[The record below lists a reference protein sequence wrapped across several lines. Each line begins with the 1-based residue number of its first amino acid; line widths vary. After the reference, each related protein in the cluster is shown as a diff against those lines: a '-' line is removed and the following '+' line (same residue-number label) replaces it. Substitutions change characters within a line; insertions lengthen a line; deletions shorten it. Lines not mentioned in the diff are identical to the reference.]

1 MLTTDAIHKILA
13 PTGSGRLS
21 WGPESCGA
29 WGSVGEG
36 ADKQS
41 KPDRGR
47 CPCLKRSPVPHCRTP
62 SSLSSSPPCCCGA
75 SRPCSPPLSTTR
87 PSSKLTGHGET
98 LHPHCTLALLGVHP
112 SPHPHPAAPQAAL
125 SPSAAPPQAA
135 PELLGKGCR
144 PASSPWAAPI
154 PVGPPVI
161 PSWLGEQ
168 AWGAGSPDLC
178 PRAPCPSSGENRTTM
193 HKCYT
198 FLIFMVLL
206 LPSLGLSR

>member
-1 MLTTDAIHKILA
+1 MINAGYLVGTQQVLTTDAVHKTLA

-41 KPDRGR
+41 KRDRGR

-98 LHPHCTLALLGVHP
+98 LHIHCTLALLGVHP
-112 SPHPHPAAPQAAL
+112 SPHPHPAAPRQPFPLQPPRPRRPQSCWGRDAGRHPHPGRP
-125 SPSAAPPQAA
+125 PSQWG
-135 PELLGKGCR
+135 LL
-144 PASSPWAAPI
+144 
-154 PVGPPVI
+154 
-161 PSWLGEQ
+161 
-168 AWGAGSPDLC
+168 
-178 PRAPCPSSGENRTTM
+178 
-193 HKCYT
+193 
-198 FLIFMVLL
+198 
-206 LPSLGLSR
+206 